1 MDWKDRKFPTGFT
14 LIELLVVIA
23 VIALLMAILMPVLQR
38 ARNQARA
45 VVCQTNL
52 KQWGTVLTLYAEENK
67 GRLPHGNVRI
77 VWLFGNT
84 SLSDDDPNIP
94 PLYHNVDTQDIAFC
108 PMAIRIDRNNAV
120 EEFVNPD
127 NPTPTFQSQYICLYG
142 SAFEAWEVTSPS
154 PSRLFRGSY
163 GFNRYLGSHF
173 GRKTPGTNW
182 LGGDVYTIKG
192 QADIPAL
199 LDSGIPWG
207 MMRFLISPPTAGN
220 HVTGMP
226 TFCLNRHNG
235 SINGLFLDWS
245 VRKVGL
251 KELWTLKWHKD
262 FDTAGP
268 WTKAGGVQPE
278 DWPGWMRKLK
288 DY

>member
-1 MDWKDRKFPTGFT
+1 MRKQNAFT

-23 VIALLMAILMPVLQR
+23 IIALWMAILMPALQR

-52 KQWGTVLTLYAEENK
+52 KQWGTVLALYTEENK
-67 GRLPHGNVRI
+67 GRLPPANTRM

-84 SLSDDDPNIP
+84 NLSDDDPNIP
-94 PLYHNVDTQDIAFC
+94 PLYHNLNTQDIAYC
-108 PMAIRIDRNNAV
+108 PMAIRIDRNNYV
-120 EEFVNPD
+120 EEYLDAASPN
-127 NPTPTFQSQYICLYG
+127 PTFQSQYICLFG

-163 GFNRYLGSHF
+163 GFNSYLSSHF
-173 GRKTPGTNW
+173 GLNTPGHNW
-182 LGGDVYTIKG
+182 LGQDIYAIKG
-192 QADIPAL
+192 QANIPAL
-199 LDSGIPWG
+199 LDSGSPWG
-207 MMRFLISPPTAGN
+207 QIRELIGPPTTGN
-220 HVTGMP
+220 HVKGGP
-226 TFCLNRHNG
+226 GFHFNRHNG

-245 VRKVGL
+245 VRKVGF

-268 WTKAGGVQPE
+268 WTRAGGVKPE
-278 DWPGWMRKLK
+278 DWPQWMRSFK